1 MEDFFDRLSINNYPD
16 MIGIVSIPLI
26 LAILTIAFPLLSTSW
41 DKVKN
46 KYKSRA
52 INKAF
57 DREVINLLFNTFLI
71 SSLVLMIVWL
81 LQLPAPNIKNTLLQS
96 LLNKSALILLFSST
110 LLLAIFLFVFI
121 RLLNVYHNPDRLINR
136 FIKRY
141 TKRKKGFKCISEL
154 FYFSINEEDETLSR
168 SIISFL
174 YEEFYKYQNDD
185 TNEAI
190 VYPTELYELIY
201 KSNMLISKQEK
212 KLSSIFNSSIMFD
225 LVISDFKD
233 FKISNNTYSIMW
245 RSLLEALFYDNQTII
260 FSYWKSAHQTKNSAL
275 LNFNKEKSFMRNDK
289 NAQNKLGEIER
300 YKEFHYVLGALL
312 LYKEK
317 YKLLLRC
324 ITFSQSKPIVYQ
336 LVPNNFIELIE
347 DFLNIKQGLLDPFY
361 YESKQP
367 FPDLSGG
374 VDSNDYIVMWINRY
388 FALLFIRQYQLK
400 YEYTV
405 NFGSNNMPS
414 VTGKSLNE
422 LSYLKERM
430 EILKWN
436 VEYYL
441 KDEKNGVLKELD
453 LTNIGEVYVLNE
465 GTPPNPEKDIEDY
478 IKAIE
483 KEYNRLKETQSI
495 AKTKEEE
502 FKDKTVKII
511 DEAYKGIGKAL
522 NKKEIKREEIQHPNF
537 PLYIGGMRKD
547 ILPRGAF
554 ATNQDILY
562 MGTSSITAK
571 GLSLEMKY
579 YFASSFERVVRKT
592 YAVYRENLF
601 DALNRLQLNDEY
613 IIIDINVSLMMVAA
627 LNNEES
633 NIEIEGDEIS
643 YISQN
648 KKKIQI
654 VSLSAAPYESVNHSL
669 FILKHDDL
677 PSLIKHDIND
687 INNKS
692 ENDYM
697 LDILDGKGKIYGKI
711 IDLNKEDD
719 LKEKISETYN
729 GKEKLSESVLSVVA
743 INYELRWKKEAKAIQ
758 IQIFSSFERKG
769 DITKIEDIE
778 AIK

>member
-201 KSNMLISKQEK
+201 KSNMIISKQEK

-336 LVPNNFIELIE
+336 LVPNNFTELIE
-347 DFLNIKQGLLDPFY
+347 DFMNIKQGFLDPFY

-388 FALLFIRQYQLK
+388 FALLFLRQYQLR
-400 YEYTV
+400 YEYTF
-405 NFGSNNMPS
+405 NFGSKSLPS
-414 VTGKSLNE
+414 LTGKSIKE
-422 LSYLKERM
+422 LSYWKERM

-441 KDEKNGVLKELD
+441 KDENKN
-453 LTNIGEVYVLNE
+453 ILNE
-465 GTPPNPEKDIEDY
+465 LGLNIADLEETCRINGDTPPEPLMEIDDY
-478 IKAIE
+478 IESIKA
-483 KEYNRLKETQSI
+483 EYNNQKESQPIDKS
-495 AKTKEEE
+495 KEEE
-502 FKDKTVKII
+502 FKGITVEIIKKTN
-511 DEAYKGIGKAL
+511 DEIEKAL
-522 NKKEIKREEIQHPNF
+522 NQKEINREYIQHPKF
-537 PLYIGGMRKD
+537 PLYIGGLRAD
-547 ILPRGAF
+547 ILPKGAF
-554 ATNQDILY
+554 ADDNQDISY
-562 MGTSSITAK
+562 SGTSSLTAK
-571 GLSLEMKY
+571 GVSTEMKY
-579 YFASSFERVVRKT
+579 YFASSFSRAIRKT
-592 YAVYRENLF
+592 YAVYSENLF
-601 DALNRLQLNDEY
+601 DALDRLQLNKEY
-613 IIIDINVSLMMVAA
+613 IIIDINVNLIWVASF
-627 LNNEES
+627 NNRES
-633 NIEIEGDEIS
+633 NIEIKENEMF
-643 YISQN
+643 YISEKGEKVQL
-648 KKKIQI
+648 
-654 VSLSAAPYESVNHSL
+654 VSLAAAPYESVNHSL
-669 FILKHDDL
+669 FILKRTDL
-677 PSLIKHDIND
+677 PSLIKHDI
-687 INNKS
+687 S
-692 ENDYM
+692 EKLIKDYNLDE
-697 LDILDGKGKIYGKI
+697 LDIENKIYGRVI
-711 IDLNKEDD
+711 PLNKEEAI
-719 LKEKISETYN
+719 KKKVSETYK

-743 INYELRWKKEAKAIQ
+743 INYELRWRKDAKAIQ

-778 AIK
+778 AVK